1 MGSAVYK
8 DFNELTSSKFSNKL
22 KKQVP
27 GTTDSL
33 PIIIPSIQQVGKSVT
48 EKALE
53 SMMIESKIEDA
64 MSAETTFTKKK
75 TLEGKEEKED
85 QSHSVSIIQDL

>member
-1 MGSAVYK
+1 
-8 DFNELTSSKFSNKL
+8 
-22 KKQVP
+22 
-27 GTTDSL
+27 
-33 PIIIPSIQQVGKSVT
+33 
-48 EKALE
+48 
-53 SMMIESKIEDA
+53 MMIESKIEDA